1 MEREVENGGFP
12 PAGSGPVLITVASAW
27 RQAAVQAGWSVHD
40 LVPLPAEPWALDGRV
55 VVTDDPAEAASVLVR
70 GGAAA
75 PAAVGPDGLDADL
88 VADARRIGAT
98 VWPGTAVAPTEQS
111 SPGGDDTD
119 LLMGALVAG
128 SSVAAAAR
136 QANMS
141 VRTAQRRLNI
151 LREKYG
157 VATTAGV
164 VASWARDDRLR
175 RQGLAP

>member
-1 MEREVENGGFP
+1 MSGFP
-12 PAGSGPVLITVASAW
+12 AAGSGPVLITVASTW
-27 RQAAVQAGWSVHD
+27 RQPAVQAGWSVADHR
-40 LVPLPAEPWALDGRV
+40 PLSSEPWALDGRV

-75 PAAVGPDGLDADL
+75 PAAVGPGGVDADL

-98 VWPGTAVAPTEQS
+98 VWPETGDGPTDRSVPCE
-111 SPGGDDTD
+111 DDTD
-119 LLMGALVAG
+119 VLLAALITG

-141 VRTAQRRLNI
+141 VRTAQRRLYA
-151 LREKYG
+151 LREKYR

-164 VASWARDDRLR
+164 VASWSRDTRLR
-175 RQGLAP
+175 RQGLAT